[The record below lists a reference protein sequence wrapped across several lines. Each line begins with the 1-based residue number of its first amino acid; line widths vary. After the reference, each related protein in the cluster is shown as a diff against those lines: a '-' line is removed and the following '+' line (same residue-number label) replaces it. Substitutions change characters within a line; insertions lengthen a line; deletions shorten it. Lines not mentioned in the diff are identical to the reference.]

1 MFTKVGIIDL
11 HTATHERLDLLLRHV
26 ATVPDDLCHKPIS
39 GFGHASIWKQLVHVL
54 TCEEG
59 WVHDLQN
66 KTFPGWHEEDC
77 PTVADLQAAKTRIRE
92 ATQLYVR
99 DLTEEQLNTTLQQRT
114 ADWGGE
120 LRSPAFILLH
130 VMTHA
135 FHHKGPDCRDAADSR
150 LPSTGYRSAA
160 GVVSSLRKSRDC
172 VWRHRSANNPA
183 HSGAI
188 SFAGRSRT

>member
-1 MFTKVGIIDL
+1 
-11 HTATHERLDLLLRHV
+11 
-26 ATVPDDLCHKPIS
+26 
-39 GFGHASIWKQLVHVL
+39 
-54 TCEEG
+54 
-59 WVHDLQN
+59 LQN

-135 FHHKGPDCRDAADSR
+135 FHHKGQIVAMLRILGYPAPDTD
-150 LPSTGYRSAA
+150 LQQ
-160 GVVSSLRKSRDC
+160 V
-172 VWRHRSANNPA
+172 
-183 HSGAI
+183 
-188 SFAGRSRT
+188 